1 MTSSNPNSE
10 YWRNLN
16 EDMAEFRAAHKI
28 EARTRFHFVP
38 GRLITLPGLVLY
50 ELEKRRMIE
59 SDGCHNYRP
68 TGKGR

>member
-1 MTSSNPNSE
+1 MSSKPNSE

-16 EDMAEFRAAHKI
+16 EDMAEFRVAHRAESKSM
-28 EARTRFHFVP
+28 FGFVP

-50 ELEKRRMIE
+50 ELERRHLIE